1 MNDFIYIS
9 KRFLNSIILILIISF
24 ITFLLM
30 KADFTIPK
38 AHLDLGFFKYHINEV
53 HIQTGDPLADLK
65 LNPNISETQIA
76 AERERLGLDKP
87 FFSQY
92 FTWLR
97 NLIHGDLG
105 FTQAN
110 QKVIDVIK
118 PALKNTLILNFC
130 AIFFSWF
137 IAIPLGIF
145 AAVKQDKW
153 QDYSIRF
160 FVSSLMAIPSFVIAI
175 FMLLFALYSG
185 VFPIGGL
192 TGVMFDEMN
201 FFEKLLDI
209 SRHLFIPVSI
219 LTLAGLPGIQR
230 QMRANLIEVLDKPYV
245 TTAKAKGLDGKI
257 VVFKH
262 AVRNAINPLVT
273 LFGFEFASLFAGS
286 ALIEMVISYPGLG
299 LLTLEAARK
308 QDVNL
313 VMANL
318 LLGSFML
325 VVGNLVADLLLKKL
339 DPRV

>member
-1 MNDFIYIS
+1 MKDLIYIL
-9 KRFLNSIILILIISF
+9 KRFLNSIILIFIISF

-30 KADFTIPK
+30 KADFTIPETTIN
-38 AHLDLGFFKYHINEV
+38 LGFTKYEIHEV
-53 HIQTGDPLADLK
+53 NIKTGDPLADLK
-65 LNPNISETQIA
+65 LNPNISEAQIE

-92 FTWLR
+92 FTWLN

-110 QKVIDVIK
+110 KKVIEVIK

-145 AAVKQDKW
+145 SAVKQDKW
-153 QDYSIRF
+153 QDQSIRF
-160 FVSSLMAIPSFVIAI
+160 FMSSLMAIPSFVIAI
-175 FMLLFALYSG
+175 FMLIFALYSG

-192 TGVMFDEMN
+192 TSVMFDEMTVL
-201 FFEKLLDI
+201 EKFLDI
-209 SRHLFIPVSI
+209 SKHLFIPVSI

-245 TTAKAKGLDGKI
+245 KTAQAKGLKDNI

-273 LFGFEFASLFAGS
+273 LFGFERFCFNRNG
-286 ALIEMVISYPGLG
+286 Y
-299 LLTLEAARK
+299 LLSRFRFTYFR
-308 QDVNL
+308 
-313 VMANL
+313 
-318 LLGSFML
+318 SCS
-325 VVGNLVADLLLKKL
+325 
-339 DPRV
+339 